1 LQFLPRHTVPGVQL
15 PSRRTGVHAFLQC
28 TAADDAEITPASF
41 ADDLIEFLRMMSEEA
56 KRKIQLALALA
67 VVVAGARAGYI
78 LYQRYEDNVAAQKRE
93 QAKKAGYLNADY
105 YVTPKK
111 LYPYDVKSAKQLMQ
125 QPVWVKEGYRYT
137 YYRYVPVVK
146 RVDFAHEAGLLGPI
160 ERLEI
165 KDVMAVAAPGGR
177 KQVVATF
184 EKDGH
189 SYAVPVGFE
198 TEGQY
203 KIYSDEVFFV
213 EDPHELYKHWPADV
227 WQAVAQHEVKP
238 GMNELQADFAV
249 GMGKLDAGSSS
260 AERTLRYTNGGKPLV
275 VVYRDGKAVEVRP
288 GS

>member
-1 LQFLPRHTVPGVQL
+1 
-15 PSRRTGVHAFLQC
+15 
-28 TAADDAEITPASF
+28 
-41 ADDLIEFLRMMSEEA
+41 MMSEEA
-56 KRKIQLALALA
+56 KKRIQIALGL
-67 VVVAGARAGYI
+67 VVVIVGVRAGYI
-78 LYQRYEDNVAAQKRE
+78 LYQRHEENLAAEKQE
-93 QAKKAGYLNADY
+93 QAKKAGYSNADY
-105 YVTPKK
+105 YVVPKK
-111 LYPYDVKSAKQLMQ
+111 LHPFDLKSAQQLTQ

-146 RVDFAHEAGLLGPI
+146 SVYFAHEAGLLGPL

-165 KDVMAVAAPGGR
+165 KDVMSVAAPGGR

-203 KIYSDEVFFV
+203 KIYSDEMFFV
-213 EDPHELYKHWPADV
+213 EDPHELYKHWPGDV

-249 GMGKLDAGSSS
+249 GMGALDAGSSS
-260 AERTLRYTNGGKPLV
+260 GERTLRYPNGGKPV
-275 VVYRDGKAVEVRP
+275 VVIYRDGKAAEVKP
-288 GS
+288 GA

>member
-1 LQFLPRHTVPGVQL
+1 MKSEGTEGHRVEH
-15 PSRRTGVHAFLQC
+15 C
-28 TAADDAEITPASF
+28 
-41 ADDLIEFLRMMSEEA
+41 MMSEEGK
-56 KRKIQLALALA
+56 KRIQLALGLVI
-67 VVVAGARAGYI
+67 VVVGVRAGYI
-78 LYQRYEDNVAAQKRE
+78 LYRRHEDNLAAEKRE
-93 QAKKAGYLNADY
+93 QAKDAGYSNADY

-111 LYPYDVKSAKQLMQ
+111 LHPFDLQSAQQLTQ

-146 RVDFAHEAGLLGPI
+146 KVDFAHEAGLLGPL

-165 KDVMAVAAPGGR
+165 NDVMAVPARGGR

-189 SYAVPVGFE
+189 NYAVPIGFE
-198 TEGQY
+198 NEAQY
-203 KIYSDEVFFV
+203 KIYSDEMFYV

-249 GMGKLDAGSSS
+249 GMGVPDAGAS
-260 AERTLRYTNGGKPLV
+260 
-275 VVYRDGKAVEVRP
+275 
-288 GS
+288 